1 MFKNIF
7 YIFCLLFSF
16 IFFYFVIDQ
25 YLSGKN
31 VKLINKNRN
40 NIEHFITHK
49 SKNLKILKN
58 DTNDVIEFNSGYNN
72 EDSKPQRRFWELF
85 IN

>member
-1 MFKNIF
+1 MFKNFF

-40 NIEHFITHK
+40 NIEDFITHK
-49 SKNLKILKN
+49 SKNLELLKN
-58 DTNDVIEFNSGYNN
+58 DTNDVIEFNYGYND

>member
-1 MFKNIF
+1 MMFKNIF

-40 NIEHFITHK
+40 NIEDFITHK
-49 SKNLKILKN
+49 SKNLELLKN
-58 DTNDVIEFNSGYNN
+58 DTNDVI
-72 EDSKPQRRFWELF
+72 
-85 IN
+85 